1 MYQQEKE
8 TRLDIDDVRNAL
20 EAYKAN
26 IVTPL
31 DRVNSESIKRAYRVQ
46 RYRTNTAGN
55 KRHGQDVF
63 RKVST
68 G

>member
-20 EAYKAN
+20 EAYEAN

-31 DRVNSESIKRAYRVQ
+31 DKHYSESIKRAYRVQ

-55 KRHGQDVF
+55 KRYG
-63 RKVST
+63 
-68 G
+68 